1 MCGRFSLTVS
11 ADELLAELG
20 IEPPADYSPRY
31 NVAPTQNVLAI
42 AEGKDGERR
51 LGVLRWG
58 LVPHW
63 AKDVSVG
70 ARMINARG
78 ESVGGKSAFREA
90 FDRRRCLIVAD
101 GFYEWRKD
109 GGRKVPLRFV
119 RPDGAPFT
127 FAGLW
132 ERWRQPDGN
141 DLHSCTI
148 LTTTPNALVA
158 PVHDRMP
165 VIIAPE
171 DRDRWL
177 DRNLEGARVQDLV
190 APPPDDALEAYAVP
204 DLVNNVANDNPDVIA
219 RRKEEPPELTL
230 F

>member
-11 ADELLAELG
+11 ADELLRELG
-20 IEPPADYSPRY
+20 IEPPADYVPRY
-31 NVAPTQNVLAI
+31 NIAPTQNVLAI
-42 AEGKDGERR
+42 ADGRNGERR
-51 LGVLRWG
+51 LGDLRWG

-63 AKDVSVG
+63 ADDTSMG

-78 ESVGGKSAFREA
+78 ESVARRSAFREA
-90 FDRRRCLIVAD
+90 FDSRRCLILAD
-101 GFYEWRKD
+101 GFYEWRKE

-119 RPDGAPFT
+119 RPEGGPFT

-165 VIIAPE
+165 VIIAAA
-171 DRDRWL
+171 DRERWL
-177 DRNLEGARVQDLV
+177 DRTLGGTEVQDLIG
-190 APPPDDALEAYAVP
+190 PPPDDALRAYPVS
-204 DLVNNVANDNPDVIA
+204 DLVNAVANDGPDVIA
-219 RRKEEPPELTL
+219 PRPEEPPELTL
-230 F
+230 L

>member
-11 ADELLAELG
+11 ADDLLRELG
-20 IEPPADYSPRY
+20 IEPPEPYAPRY
-31 NVAPTQNVLAI
+31 NIAPTQNVLAV
-42 AEGKDGERR
+42 AEGKDGDRR
-51 LGVLRWG
+51 PGVLRWG
-58 LVPHW
+58 LVPYW
-63 AKDVSVG
+63 AKDPSIG

-101 GFYEWRKD
+101 GFYEWSRE
-109 GGRKVPLRFV
+109 GGKKVPLRFV
-119 RPDGAPFT
+119 QPDGAPFT

-132 ERWRQPDGN
+132 ERWRQPDGT

-158 PVHDRMP
+158 PIHDRMP
-165 VIIAPE
+165 VIIAPA

-177 DRNLEGARVQDLV
+177 DRDLAGADVQDLV
-190 APPPDDALEAYAVP
+190 APPPDDALEAYTVA
-204 DLVNNVANDNPDVIA
+204 DLVNNVANDTAAVIA
-219 RRKEEPPELTL
+219 RRPEEPPELTL